1 MSAPHG
7 ACWKGYEMAQIVSG
21 YGVPHT
27 PVFPFFVN
35 RDGPD
40 SETAKLFASQ
50 RECLAAD
57 RPDVIVMFD
66 TDHLNTFFLDNLP
79 IFAIGVDDRFNGP
92 NDEPRD
98 MPVYSIPSAAALAA
112 HIRAGTVEAGFDV
125 SLVQKFSVDHSIAVP
140 LHFLTPQMNVPVI
153 PIFISAHIPPIPTA
167 RRCFEFG
174 RAVARAIESWPAPLR
189 VSVMGSG
196 SFSLEVAGPRM
207 APGRT
212 DGVPDPDWAWRVIRL
227 MEAGDTD
234 TLLSEAT
241 PRQLL
246 KAGNVGGELLDW
258 IAMLGAVG
266 AHKPSY
272 IAPQMQNGH
281 AYGVWK

>member
-1 MSAPHG
+1 
-7 ACWKGYEMAQIVSG
+7 MAQIVAG
-21 YGVPHT
+21 FGVPHT
-27 PVFPFFVN
+27 PVFPFFVK

-40 SETAKLFASQ
+40 CETARLFSAQ
-50 RECLAAD
+50 KAQLAEV

-79 IFAIGVDDRFNGP
+79 IFAIGVDRTFKGP

-98 MPVYSIPSAAALAA
+98 MPIYTVPSACDLAQ
-112 HIRAGTVEAGFDV
+112 HIRARAIEAGFDLA
-125 SLVQKFSVDHSIAVP
+125 LVQRFSVDHSIAVP
-140 LHFLTPQMNVPVI
+140 LHFLTPGMDIPVI
-153 PIFISAHIPPIPTA
+153 PIFISAHVPPLPSA
-167 RRCFEFG
+167 RRCFELG
-174 RAVARAIESWPAPLR
+174 RAVARAIESWPASLR
-189 VSVMGSG
+189 VAVMGSG

-227 MEAGDTD
+227 MEAQETQ
-234 TLLSEAT
+234 TLIDEAT

-258 IAMLGAVG
+258 IAMLGAIG
-266 AHKPSY
+266 SRKPTY

-281 AYGVWK
+281 AYGVWRWT